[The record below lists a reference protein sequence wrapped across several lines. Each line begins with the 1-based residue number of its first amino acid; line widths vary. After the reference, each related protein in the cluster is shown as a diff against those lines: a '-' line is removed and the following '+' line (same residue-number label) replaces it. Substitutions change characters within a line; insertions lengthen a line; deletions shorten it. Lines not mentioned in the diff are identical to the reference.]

1 MNRLVTVSRVV
12 LGLVFVVF
20 GLDGVLHFVPLP
32 PMPEAAR
39 GVIRVLQSY
48 GLFYV
53 VKALEVTAGLLL
65 LSGRQ
70 LALALAVLV
79 PITFNIVWF
88 DAALDPASLPV
99 GVVLLALEGLL
110 VWSRRALLTPLLH
123 APA

>member
-20 GLDGVLHFVPLP
+20 GFDGVLHFIPLP
-32 PMPEAAR
+32 PMPEPATS
-39 GVIRVLQSY
+39 VIRVLQSY
-48 GLFYV
+48 GLFYA

-70 LALALAVLV
+70 VPLALAVLV

-99 GVVLLALEGLL
+99 GVVLLGLEAVL
-110 VWSRRALLTPLLH
+110 VWNRRALLTPLLH